1 MELLPFLRAQVR
13 ANRLANRRLHDAMSS
28 LSPEQYQAPR
38 TGFFPSL
45 AATLNHIFWVD
56 EFYLGCLV
64 GEPGVRERCLA
75 MVLPDT
81 LPTLAAAQA
90 AADQRFID
98 ILAACTAADLDRIVG
113 MPRADHVQREAFG
126 RVVAHLL
133 NHQVHHRG
141 QAHAMLSATS
151 VAPPQLDEFLMA
163 SEAHLRHADLAALGW
178 TEAELFG

>member
-13 ANRLANRRLHDAMSS
+13 ANRLANRRLHAAMAE
-28 LSPEQYQAPR
+28 LTAEQFQAPR

-45 AATLNHIFWVD
+45 SATLNHILWVD
-56 EFYLGCLV
+56 EYYLGCLL

-75 MVLPDT
+75 MSDHAT
-81 LPTLAAAQA
+81 LPSLVSAQA
-90 AADQRFID
+90 DADQRFIG
-98 ILAACTAADLDRIVG
+98 ILEACEHADLDRIVE

-141 QAHAMLSATS
+141 QAHAMLSATA

-163 SEAHLRHADLAALGW
+163 SEAHLRHADLAALAW
-178 TEAELFG
+178 TEGDLFR